1 MKFVDLHAHT
11 TLSYGDGYA
20 TPRQHVE
27 RLVKL
32 GRSHACFTEHGN
44 VSSWASLETEAE
56 KVGLEPIF
64 GIEIYVGIPGERRK
78 THMILL
84 AMNLVGLQNINR
96 IVTKS
101 YQQFYQ
107 WPTVYWEDLKTYNE
121 GIIALSGC
129 ADSALSCILLGG
141 KYFGDKTLE
150 STDAAYERAV
160 RGVRRFQKVFG
171 DRYYLEVQRFP
182 GLERTCVLNPLL
194 AEISS
199 DTGAQLCA
207 TSDVHYPY
215 PDQNAIQRILHAA
228 SRGGSVESA
237 DASWEYGILLTYP
250 QSDVEIFK
258 DLKGTGLERPEAIAA
273 VDNTAI
279 IAQRCT
285 GVRLPKAP
293 PPKFP
298 IPGNKSA
305 ETLLREW
312 ITIGWN
318 HRLSYNEHMQANKVA
333 YKERMHHEFE
343 TICAREGFADYFLM
357 VADLVTWAKSQGIA
371 VGPGRGSSAGSLVCY
386 LLRITEIDSMQFPML
401 FERFL
406 DPTRTDP
413 PDIDIDFEDER
424 RDEVFAYAATKYGRE
439 HVGNILNVTRY
450 LGRSALDDVARVYRI
465 PKWKIDVIKGKLL
478 DREAGHPRFSNTIE
492 DTIDTFP
499 EIAEIVRETPELN
512 YAALIEGNVRG
523 FNMHAA
529 GMVITGKDVPLND
542 ICATYQREVDGQLRQ
557 TIPYDKRDAAKVG
570 LLKIDALS
578 LITMG
583 EIALICRMANITLDE
598 LYRIPLDDN
607 ETLQAFRDGDVLG
620 IFQFEGNTTRRIL
633 KAVQPT
639 KFMHLAD
646 VNALARPGAD
656 DKGYIR
662 NKDAGTWDEP
672 VSKIIAQHTDW
683 TYGVVVYEEQILM
696 ILRDLGGFKPEELNR
711 MRKIIHDKLGG
722 TAFNENYQRFVK
734 GAAAHDLSEDA
745 AKSVWDGM
753 VSASGY
759 AFNIGHSVPYAAIG
773 YWQQYLKIHNTPEF
787 YTSKLNK
794 VADNVRRGKFVQ
806 EATRHKIDVL
816 PPKLLESQGN
826 WTLLQDWYQ
835 GTAILAGFDSIEGI
849 GPAKTNAI
857 INWRNELLTS
867 EPEDDFY
874 PEWSDLKEIK
884 GFGDKTIQKIV
895 DFVESDDPFGVEKE
909 ARILK
914 TVRDHIKD
922 GRLVG
927 IPSPTHISID
937 IPPEKTWVTYIGIVR
952 QRKYYDAV
960 EQAKKRSTEE
970 LSREEMLADL
980 ERPDLLKYAA
990 LYVEDEFGETIRVS
1004 ISRWAYPKFAKEI
1017 QNIKANRDV
1026 VVAQGYSNEWGGIS
1040 IQVKN
1045 LYVLNPHA

>member
-1 MKFVDLHAHT
+1 MMDFVDLHAHT
-11 TLSYGDGYA
+11 TYSYGDGYA
-20 TPRQHVE
+20 TPRQHVN
-27 RLVKL
+27 RLKKL
-32 GRSHACFTEHGN
+32 GRTHACFSEHGN
-44 VSSWASLETEAE
+44 VSSWVALEVECE
-56 KVGLEPIF
+56 KAGLEPIF

-107 WPTVYWEDLKTYNE
+107 WPTVYWEDLKKYNE
-121 GIIALSGC
+121 GVIALSGC

-141 KYFGDKTLE
+141 KYFGDKSLE

-194 AEISS
+194 AQISR

-207 TSDVHYPY
+207 TSDVHYTH

-228 SRGGSVESA
+228 HRGGSVESA
-237 DASWEYGILLTYP
+237 DATWEYGILLTYP
-250 QSDVEIFK
+250 QSDLEILT
-258 DLKGTGLERPEAIAA
+258 DLENTGLAMGEAADACMNTRVIAE
-273 VDNTAI
+273 
-279 IAQRCT
+279 RCT
-285 GVRLPKAP
+285 GTRLPKAP

-298 IPGNKSA
+298 IEGNKSA

-312 ITIGWN
+312 ITLGWN
-318 HRLSYNEHMQANKVA
+318 RRLEYNTVMQANKQK
-333 YKERMHHEFE
+333 YKERMRHEYE
-343 TICAREGFADYFLM
+343 TICAREGFADYFLI
-357 VADLVTWAKSQGIA
+357 VSDLVTWAKAEGIA
-371 VGPGRGSSAGSLVCY
+371 VGPGRGSAAGSLVCY
-386 LLRITEIDSMQFPML
+386 LLHITEVDSLQFPML

-406 DPTRTDP
+406 DETRTDP

-424 RDEVFAYAATKYGRE
+424 RDEVFAYAATKYGSK
-439 HVGNILNVTRY
+439 HVGNILNITRY

-465 PKWKIDVIKGKLL
+465 PSWKVDAIKGKLL
-478 DREAGHPRFSNTIE
+478 QRAEGHPRFSKSLE
-492 DTIDTFP
+492 DTFDTFP
-499 EIAEIVRETPELN
+499 EIAEIVSETPELN
-512 YAALIEGNVRG
+512 YAARLEGNVRG
-523 FNMHAA
+523 FNVHAA
-529 GMVITGKDVPLND
+529 GMVILGEDVELND
-542 ICATYQREVDGQLRQ
+542 ICATYEREIDGQIRRA
-557 TIPYDKRDAAKVG
+557 IPYDKRDAQRLG

-583 EIALICRMANITLDE
+583 EIANVCRMAGMTLDE

-620 IFQFEGNTTRRIL
+620 IFQFEGGTTRRIL

-662 NKDAGTWDEP
+662 NKNAGTWDEP
-672 VSKIIAQHTDW
+672 VSKIIAAHTDW

-696 ILRDLGGFKPEELNR
+696 ILRDLGGFAPAELNR

-722 TAFNENYQRFVK
+722 TAFNENYRRFVK
-734 GAAAHDLSEDA
+734 GCAAHGLSEDA

-773 YWQQYLKIHNTPEF
+773 YWQQYLKIHATAEF

-794 VADNVRRGKFVQ
+794 CSDNVRRGKLIQ
-806 EATRHKIDVL
+806 EAGRHRVEVS
-816 PPKLLESQGN
+816 PPRLLESERN
-826 WTLLQDWYQ
+826 WTLVREPYPV
-835 GTAILAGFDSIEGI
+835 ILAGFDCIDGI
-849 GPAKTNAI
+849 GPVTASNI
-857 INWRNELLTS
+857 INWRTEQQDML
-867 EPEDDFY
+867 PIDDFY
-874 PEWSDLKEIK
+874 PEWEDLKEVK
-884 GFGDKTIQKIV
+884 GIGPKTISKII
-895 DFVESDDPFGVEKE
+895 DFTEATDPFGVEKTSQ
-909 ARILK
+909 ILN
-914 TVRDHIKD
+914 TIRSHITD
-922 GRLVG
+922 GRLAG
-927 IPSPTHISID
+927 IPAPTHISID
-937 IPPEKTWVTYIGIVR
+937 VPPEKTWVTYVGIVR
-952 QRKYYDAV
+952 KRKYYDAV
-960 EQAKKRSTEE
+960 EQAQKRATEDI
-970 LSREEMLADL
+970 SREEILADL

-990 LYVEDEFGETIRVS
+990 LYVEDEYGEQIRLSV
-1004 ISRWAYPKFAKEI
+1004 SRWAYPKFAKEI

-1045 LYVLNPHA
+1045 LYVLNPHP